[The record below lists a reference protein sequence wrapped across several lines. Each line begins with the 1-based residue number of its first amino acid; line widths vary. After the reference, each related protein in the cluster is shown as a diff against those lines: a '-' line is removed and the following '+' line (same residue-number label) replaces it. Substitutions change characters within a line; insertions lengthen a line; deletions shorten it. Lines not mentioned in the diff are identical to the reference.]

1 MNTLSCGLIEVRE
14 MGTTKIISE
23 IKKIPNTTDN
33 VYNFLSDFRKI
44 AKVFEMA
51 SQNPQIQEQIEAQ
64 TKKKMNFKDHIENWE
79 ATEDNC
85 SFVIKGFG
93 EAGLQIV
100 EREPNKTLKLSAFGR
115 TPFQFFFWIQL
126 IDKGPYDTR
135 VRLTL
140 HAELNAMMKMMLKKK
155 LEKGIDQLAEGLTQ
169 IPYHAL
175 QDIS

>member
-1 MNTLSCGLIEVRE
+1 
-14 MGTTKIISE
+14 MGTTKIVSE
-23 IKKIPNTTDN
+23 IKKIPNTAGN

-51 SQNPQIQEQIEAQ
+51 SQNPQIQEQMEAQ
-64 TKKKMNFKDHIENWE
+64 MKKKVNFKEYIENWE
-79 ATEDNC
+79 ATEENC

-93 EAGLQIV
+93 EAGLQII
-100 EREPNKTLKLSAFGR
+100 EKEENKSIKLTGYGR
-115 TPFQFFFWIQL
+115 SPFQFYFWIQL
-126 IDKGPYDTR
+126 IEKDAYDTR

-169 IPYHAL
+169 IPFHAL
-175 QDIS
+175 QNIE